1 VDKKFI
7 VAGYIS
13 VLVYLTIMQALNFVG
28 YISYS
33 ASIIVTGVITCVL
46 LMDNSKHL
54 KKELEEVMEF
64 KKELNIL
71 KDKVANLNLR
81 KL

>member
-1 VDKKFI
+1 
-7 VAGYIS
+7 
-13 VLVYLTIMQALNFVG
+13 
-28 YISYS
+28 
-33 ASIIVTGVITCVL
+33 
-46 LMDNSKHL
+46 MDNSKHL